1 MCKREV
7 NPKSGACDDLLWM
20 TLAVRTRLLHLAVMS
35 LLTTLIATFAMA
47 ALAVFAGWRGA
58 RPPDLLKGVRMI
70 PWRGIMITASLGAML
85 LLVHVVNLLG
95 LTTGQR

>member
-7 NPKSGACDDLLWM
+7 NPKSCGCDDLLWM
-20 TLAVRTRLLHLAVMS
+20 TLAVATVLRHLAVMS
-35 LLTTLIATFAMA
+35 LTVTLIAAVCMA

-58 RPPDLLKGVRMI
+58 RPPDLVRGVRMM
-70 PWRGIMITASLGAML
+70 PWRPIMVACGMVALM

-95 LTTGQR
+95 FNTGQR